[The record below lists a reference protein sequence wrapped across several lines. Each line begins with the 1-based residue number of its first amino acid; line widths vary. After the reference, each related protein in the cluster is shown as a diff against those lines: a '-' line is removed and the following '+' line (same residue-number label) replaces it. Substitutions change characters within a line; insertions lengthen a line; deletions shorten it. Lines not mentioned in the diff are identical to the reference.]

1 MSIRMCYITDFLL
14 ISKSLPHIYIYIYIY
29 IYTMN
34 KKTKINNKA
43 DLSNHKNDA
52 GRIKFLLRPHSA
64 RGL

>member
-1 MSIRMCYITDFLL
+1 
-14 ISKSLPHIYIYIYIY
+14 
-29 IYTMN
+29 MN